1 MAEIKIAGI
10 MRAGAYSP
18 NHIGNDAAIFNLT
31 TEQLRKRGCE
41 VKVYSEEQFIA
52 GEVKEDIIVDMC
64 REHRS
69 MVLLQQLEDAGA
81 LVINSGYGI
90 ENCTRER
97 MTRILLGS
105 NIPYPDSLIVDTDE
119 VVKDRMVAAKMD
131 RAWIKRGD
139 FHAMHKEDVS
149 YVRHPEEA
157 QEVLQEYFLRGIKRA
172 VINRHLVGDLIKF
185 YGVRDTPFFYWFY
198 PFDEG
203 HSKYGHEAVN
213 GHSRGIEF
221 DVAGL
226 RHICQQAADVLDVIV
241 YGGDCIV
248 DPDGTIRIIDF
259 NDWPSFAPCRQ
270 EAAPHIAKAIIKK
283 IKARQCLKPLLN
295 VRTGLR
301 PGRRIAT
308 ASSRWTPKNIST
320 SISTA
325 A

>member
-105 NIPYPDSLIVDTDE
+105 NISYPDSLIVDTDE

-283 IKARQCLKPLLN
+283 IKERQ
-295 VRTGLR
+295 
-301 PGRRIAT
+301 
-308 ASSRWTPKNIST
+308 
-320 SISTA
+320 
-325 A
+325 